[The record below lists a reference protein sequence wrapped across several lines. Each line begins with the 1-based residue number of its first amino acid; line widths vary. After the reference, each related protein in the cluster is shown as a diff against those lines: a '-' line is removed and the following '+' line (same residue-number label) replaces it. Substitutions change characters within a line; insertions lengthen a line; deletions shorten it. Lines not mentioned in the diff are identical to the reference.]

1 MNSTIHSCGVTAGN
15 RPSEQLNC
23 QNNRVVLTPRNGWM
37 RSGCAA
43 DAQQARSVTTAV
55 VEAKKDRCA
64 YDAAPKS
71 PEGSADAPPPP
82 LIEEIA
88 PILPQ

>member
-1 MNSTIHSCGVTAGN
+1 MLGAKAAGYHG
-15 RPSEQLNC
+15 RLIC
-23 QNNRVVLTPRNGWM
+23 LANG
-37 RSGCAA
+37 
-43 DAQQARSVTTAV
+43 AQRARSVTTAV